1 MQMLTQKKGLNVKA
15 KKTFYRI
22 TLLTCLTVLL
32 AGGAACCFFH
42 KNDPLPPED
51 KIADVHTAKLLLESL
66 ANGALH
72 YSVQNGGNGKTNF
85 AKTTF
90 EIREGLTP
98 VVARAVI
105 GCTSK
110 LEHSGGYLCRQVA
123 NSNPNN
129 FYFEAYPAPGYSG
142 KTFVI
147 DVSMQVQ
154 EKTAAQLIAE
164 QKQSLPPVKVEPLK
178 SGPAKPVPAKIDP
191 PRPVPAKTAPVKVAP
206 PKPAPA
212 KAEPP
217 KAQTRVQRMMAAGK
231 GLYKKTKDSIGDL
244 IDPPPPP
251 PPIRNADPEKAKE
264 ILQSIYCAAMHY
276 SIQNG
281 GNGKNKFPTKPTQI
295 MSSIPPVVKNAIVFL
310 RDEEHKAVPVGGYI
324 IAMYP
329 SKSQLPSDDFCYVAY
344 PAKYFRG
351 PHFEIDKTGKITQIS
366 GPQEK

>member
-1 MQMLTQKKGLNVKA
+1 MKA

-32 AGGAACCFFH
+32 AGGSACCFFH

-85 AKTTF
+85 AKTPF
-90 EIREGLTP
+90 EIRESLPP
-98 VVARAVI
+98 VVARATV
-105 GCTSK
+105 GGTNT
-110 LEHSGGYLCRQVA
+110 LEHSDGYLCRQVA
-123 NSNPNN
+123 SGNPNN

-147 DVSMQVQ
+147 DISMQVQ

-164 QKQSLPPVKVEPLK
+164 QQQSAPPIKVE
-178 SGPAKPVPAKIDP
+178 
-191 PRPVPAKTAPVKVAP
+191 P

-212 KAEPP
+212 KTAPIKVEPP
-217 KAQTRVQRMMAAGK
+217 KPVPTKVEPPKEQTRVQRMMAAGK
-231 GLYKKTKDSIGDL
+231 GLYKKTKDL

-251 PPIRNADPEKAKE
+251 PPPIRDAEPDSAKE
-264 ILQSIYCAAMHY
+264 ILQSVYYGALHY
-276 SIQNG
+276 SVQNG
-281 GNGKNKFPTKPTQI
+281 GNGKSKFPTKPTQI
-295 MSSIPPVVKNAIVFL
+295 MNSIPPIVKNAIVFL

-324 IAMYP
+324 IAMCP
-329 SKSQLPSDDFCYVAY
+329 SKSQTPSDDFCFMAY
-344 PAKYFRG
+344 PAENFRG
-351 PHFEIDKTGKITQIS
+351 PRFEIDKTGKITQIS
-366 GPQEK
+366 GLQEK

>member
-1 MQMLTQKKGLNVKA
+1 MQMLTQKNGLNVKA

-22 TLLTCLTVLL
+22 TLLNCLTVLL
-32 AGGAACCFFH
+32 AGGATCCFFH

-85 AKTTF
+85 AKTPF
-90 EIREGLTP
+90 EIRENLSP

-110 LEHSGGYLCRQVA
+110 LEHSDGYLCRQVA
-123 NSNPNN
+123 SSNPNN

-142 KTFVI
+142 KIFVI
-147 DVSMQVQ
+147 DISMQVQ
-154 EKTAAQLIAE
+154 EKTAAQLITE
-164 QKQSLPPVKVEPLK
+164 QKQSLPPTKVEPPK
-178 SGPAKPVPAKIDP
+178 SV
-191 PRPVPAKTAPVKVAP
+191 TA
-206 PKPAPA
+206 KPAPA
-212 KAEPP
+212 KVEPP
-217 KAQTRVQRMMAAGK
+217 KEQTRVQRMMAAGK

-251 PPIRNADPEKAKE
+251 PPPIRNADPEKAKE
-264 ILQSIYCAAMHY
+264 ILQSLHCAAMHY

-281 GNGKNKFPTKPTQI
+281 GNGKSKFPTRPTQI

-324 IAMYP
+324 IAMCP
-329 SKSQLPSDDFCYVAY
+329 SKSQTPSDDFCFVAY
-344 PAKYFRG
+344 PAKNFYG
-351 PHFEIDKTGKITQIS
+351 PYFEIDKTGKITQRS
-366 GPQEK
+366 GLQEK